1 MELIFIPMKPKNAML
16 QSDPSI
22 VFQSD
27 SFIDSYDER
36 LGSKGKND
44 GWIDVGKKF
53 LRIGS
58 AQEEI

>member
-1 MELIFIPMKPKNAML
+1 ML